1 MGYNMKNNN
10 RRESVTFKSVLA
22 LLLAVS
28 LVAINIGVDTFAAN
42 VNQAAN
48 ANSVVNYDDV
58 IEDMHIIEASDVTE
72 SPEVENAEDV
82 YFSEKILG
90 SARYTGEWDKY
101 SSNYFYNQLS
111 DDKKA
116 VWDRLDALAYSY
128 LDGNNKDTDF
138 GTTTYSGGSAPVLGK
153 IDCTGSNGKSV
164 FSSSDDL
171 SNFLYMF
178 RASNPQYYYLNN
190 SIIFASDYSYVY
202 LGVYEYFEYA
212 HNRSEATAA
221 VRHKLDQW
229 LSDIGEPSSETDKLS
244 KAKAAHDKI
253 SANVTYNDEV
263 VSSSSPQGAGLS
275 HEEDEEYFTQSMYSA
290 LILGKT
296 VCVGYSE
303 TYDALCNA
311 LGIDSVSIT
320 SPSHQWNEIRV
331 NNSWYNVDCTWDDS
345 SNILRYSYFML
356 DDVSFGNESTTVN
369 RQAHTPTEFWIG
381 IKPTCTQNIG
391 STPTKA
397 GTSLPAPA
405 GTVESPVLD
414 VNKNGNSYTIKIT
427 DATAGATIYYTTDG
441 STPSPAYSK
450 SSIISSG
457 DTING

>member
-1 MGYNMKNNN
+1 MGCNMKNNN
-10 RRESVTFKSVLA
+10 RRKSVTFKSVLA
-22 LLLAVS
+22 LLLAAS

-48 ANSVVNYDDV
+48 AGSVPNYDDV
-58 IEDMHIIEASDVTE
+58 IEDMHIIEASDVIE
-72 SPEVENAEDV
+72 SPEVKNGEDV

-116 VWDRLDALAYSY
+116 VWDRLDAMAYSY

-138 GTTTYSGGSAPVLGK
+138 GTTTYSGGSSPVLGK

-202 LGVYEYFEYA
+202 LGVYEHFEYA

-253 SANVTYNDEV
+253 SANVTYNDYV
-263 VSSSSPQGAGLS
+263 VSDSSPQGAGLS

-290 LILGKT
+290 LILGTT

-331 NNSWYNVDCTWDDS
+331 NNSWY
-345 SNILRYSYFML
+345 F
-356 DDVSFGNESTTVN
+356 
-369 RQAHTPTEFWIG
+369 
-381 IKPTCTQNIG
+381 
-391 STPTKA
+391 
-397 GTSLPAPA
+397 
-405 GTVESPVLD
+405 
-414 VNKNGNSYTIKIT
+414 
-427 DATAGATIYYTTDG
+427 
-441 STPSPAYSK
+441 
-450 SSIISSG
+450 
-457 DTING
+457 IN